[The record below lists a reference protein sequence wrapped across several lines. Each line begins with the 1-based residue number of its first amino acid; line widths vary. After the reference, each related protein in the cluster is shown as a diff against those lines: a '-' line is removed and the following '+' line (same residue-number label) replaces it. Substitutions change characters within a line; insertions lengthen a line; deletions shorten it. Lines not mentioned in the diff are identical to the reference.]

1 LFQQNLGMPIKA
13 VAPAAVGCAVKPV
26 YGETCVL
33 HDGGFDS
40 YTVLFW
46 TAGPQ
51 LYCPF
56 LDSRAIA
63 GKRAISEWLALLW
76 HIPSPFVDTRQR
88 IGRASIEKLAP
99 VGVEKLFEQ

>member
-1 LFQQNLGMPIKA
+1 MPIKA
-13 VAPAAVGCAVKPV
+13 VAPAAVGRAVKPV

-40 YTVLFW
+40 YTVL
-46 TAGPQ
+46 
-51 LYCPF
+51 F

-76 HIPSPFVDTRQR
+76 HIPSPYRGYLATDWTRINR
-88 IGRASIEKLAP
+88 ELTP
-99 VGVEKLFEQ
+99 VGVEKLFQQ